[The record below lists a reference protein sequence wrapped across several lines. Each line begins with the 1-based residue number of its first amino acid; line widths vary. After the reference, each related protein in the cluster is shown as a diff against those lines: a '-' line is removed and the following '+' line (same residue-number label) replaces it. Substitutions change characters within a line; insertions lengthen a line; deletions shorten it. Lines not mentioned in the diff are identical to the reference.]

1 MKFNKLIPEM
11 SVTNLNSS
19 LNFYKILGF
28 KINYERPEDKFAFIS
43 LDGSQIMLQEI
54 SKDDK
59 WKVSPLR
66 YPFGNGVNFQ
76 IEVKNVETTY
86 NSLKNFN
93 YPILFDMEENWYREN
108 NKLLGNKEFLVQDP
122 DGYLIRFCEDLG
134 EKNS

>member
-1 MKFNKLIPEM
+1 M

-59 WKVSPLR
+59 IGSRTIKISFWQRCKFS
-66 YPFGNGVNFQ
+66 N
-76 IEVKNVETTY
+76 
-86 NSLKNFN
+86 
-93 YPILFDMEENWYREN
+93 
-108 NKLLGNKEFLVQDP
+108 
-122 DGYLIRFCEDLG
+122 
-134 EKNS
+134 

>member
-43 LDGSQIMLQEI
+43 LEGSQIMLQEI

-59 WKVSPLR
+59 WEVAPLR

-76 IEVKNVETTY
+76 IEVKNVETIY

-108 NKLLGNKEFLVQDP
+108 NKLLGNKEFLIQDP